1 MSKKWKN
8 HFALDSD
15 WHWKIHFLQIGKFF
29 EKYLQEWILV
39 ECVFKVPLVKVQ
51 KKNLLKPGSFIFQPL
66 QTTVWRCTHL
76 YDQWRKHESWFLA
89 FIFSQKKIQ
98 VDIDQRV
105 NKPFLFVVMGVF
117 CMLTYSNMICSVQV
131 AQHNLHNLVLNAA
144 TSFDV
149 RKVNLCTKVF
159 HGVSSYLMGGL
170 MVFHGIL
177 WCLYGNLAL
186 KKWRIEDYFI
196 GLYLKE
202 SSLLHHG
209 PLTKPRCHDVTSG
222 VEGRAVGTKSTTGVT
237 SHQLD
242 VGSASSSS
250 SSSSIVVVVVVVVV
264 VVESSSSSNCCFGT
278 CCCCS
283 YCCSVGCCHPSSS
296 KSKNS
301 SKAMTRERE
310 MIKNSNSS
318 NSIPKNCLYWHSFVQ
333 IWSLEV
339 AEAYEHHPSH
349 EIIDKG
355 IPSLQH
361 STTSLKE
368 LSSNSFVL

>member
-1 MSKKWKN
+1 MI
-8 HFALDSD
+8 LG
-15 WHWKIHFLQIGKFF
+15 IHF
-29 EKYLQEWILV
+29 
-39 ECVFKVPLVKVQ
+39 
-51 KKNLLKPGSFIFQPL
+51 
-66 QTTVWRCTHL
+66 
-76 YDQWRKHESWFLA
+76 
-89 FIFSQKKIQ
+89 FSKKIQ

-117 CMLTYSNMICSVQV
+117 CMVTYSNMICSVQV
-131 AQHNLHNLVLNAA
+131 AQHNLHNTTPRIPLAVLVLNAA

-149 RKVNLCTKVF
+149 RKVNLCNLCTKVF
-159 HGVSSYLMGGL
+159 HGVSLYLMGGL

-196 GLYLKE
+196 GLK
-202 SSLLHHG
+202 LLHHG

-250 SSSSIVVVVVVVVV
+250 SSSSSR
-264 VVESSSSSNCCFGT
+264 SSSSSNCCFGT

-318 NSIPKNCLYWHSFVQ
+318 NSIPKNCFYWHSFVQ

-361 STTSLKE
+361 STTLTE

>member
-1 MSKKWKN
+1 MDPWRSQDAMMSPRVLRGGLSAPN
-8 HFALDSD
+8 
-15 WHWKIHFLQIGKFF
+15 Q
-29 EKYLQEWILV
+29 
-39 ECVFKVPLVKVQ
+39 
-51 KKNLLKPGSFIFQPL
+51 
-66 QTTVWRCTHL
+66 
-76 YDQWRKHESWFLA
+76 
-89 FIFSQKKIQ
+89 
-98 VDIDQRV
+98 QRV
-105 NKPFLFVVMGVF
+105 
-117 CMLTYSNMICSVQV
+117 
-131 AQHNLHNLVLNAA
+131 
-144 TSFDV
+144 
-149 RKVNLCTKVF
+149 
-159 HGVSSYLMGGL
+159 
-170 MVFHGIL
+170 
-177 WCLYGNLAL
+177 
-186 KKWRIEDYFI
+186 
-196 GLYLKE
+196 
-202 SSLLHHG
+202 SL
-209 PLTKPRCHDVTSG
+209 VTSWM
-222 VEGRAVGTKSTTGVT
+222 
-237 SHQLD
+237 L
-242 VGSASSSS
+242 
-250 SSSSIVVVVVVVVV
+250 VVPAVVVVVVV